1 MDKEA
6 LKRSTSTY
14 FVHKVFPMLPRMLS
28 ENLCSLNP
36 GVDRLAY
43 TVLFRMDMTTG
54 ELVEDFEPKITRS
67 IIKSCAKWNYDFVQ
81 KLLTEDVSLDQIP
94 KEMLPL
100 ND

>member
-43 TVLFRMDMTTG
+43 SVMFRMDMTTG
-54 ELVEDFEPKITRS
+54 ELVEDFEPVIKRS
-67 IIKSCAKWNYDFVQ
+67 VIKTCAKWNYDFVQ
-81 KLLTEDVSLDQIP
+81 RLLTEDLSKDQIP
-94 KEMLPL
+94 DEMQPL
-100 ND
+100 NN